1 MSKEIFPKPSYKPF
15 SGSYLKSDVEFLVKV
30 IDIDFTSIEEKER
43 LIQDGS
49 SHYSQM
55 ISREYE
61 PSEKYLS
68 IFYKAYSLNK
78 TRFAR
83 DILTLAYNL
92 SLKDDIVLVS
102 LLRAGTPIG
111 VLLKRTLRDIFDKD
125 VNHYSISIIRDRE
138 IDNIALKDIYKN
150 NPQSEFI
157 FVDGWT
163 GKGVI
168 NRELKLFV
176 DEFNL
181 KNSLNISNNLYV
193 VSDIARVADFS
204 VNSDDYLI
212 PSSALNS
219 TISGL
224 VSRSILND
232 RYIKEGDYH
241 GCRFYQEYAKS
252 DLSLWFVDEIMATI
266 EHLDIEKKRL
276 LRKDDRLNS
285 SINEEIERIQ
295 EQFGVTNI
303 NYIKPGIGESTRV
316 LLRRVPYLII
326 VDDLKSKDI
335 EHISVLANEKGVEVI
350 ENPNLPYRALA
361 IIKDVLR

>member
-1 MSKEIFPKPSYKPF
+1 MSTPYFHF
-15 SGSYLKSDVEFLVKV
+15 HGSYLKTDVEFLVKV
-30 IDIDFTSIEEKER
+30 IDIDFTSIEQKER
-43 LIQDGS
+43 LIQQGK

-55 ISREYE
+55 ISQEYE
-61 PSEKYLS
+61 PSLEYLS
-68 IFYKAYSLNK
+68 IFYKAYELNK
-78 TRFAR
+78 DRFAR

-111 VLLKRTLRDIFDKD
+111 VLLKRVLKEIFKKD

-138 IDNIALKDIYKN
+138 IDNEALEYIYKN
-150 NPQSEFI
+150 NPTSEFI

-168 NRELKLFV
+168 NRELKLFINR
-176 DEFNL
+176 FNT
-181 KNSLNISNNLYV
+181 KHSLNISNSLYV
-193 VSDIARVADFS
+193 VSDIARVADYA
-204 VNSDDYLI
+204 VNGDDYLI

-232 RYIKEGDYH
+232 EYIMSGDYH
-241 GCRFYQEYAKS
+241 GCRYYEEYAKS
-252 DLSLWFVDEIMATI
+252 DLSLWFIDEIMSIIYKLEIDKKPLISKSSELNKKITQ
-266 EHLDIEKKRL
+266 DIQ
-276 LRKDDRLNS
+276 
-285 SINEEIERIQ
+285 SIQKE
-295 EQFGVTNI
+295 FGVSDI

-326 VDDLKSKDI
+326 VRELESLDI
-335 EHISVLANEKGVEVI
+335 EHLLVLSREKNVTVVED
-350 ENPNLPYRALA
+350 PNLPYRALA
-361 IIKDVLR
+361 IIKDLLK

>member
-1 MSKEIFPKPSYKPF
+1 MPQIHFH
-15 SGSYLKSDVEFLVKV
+15 GSYLETDVEFLVKV
-30 IDIDFTSIEEKER
+30 IDIDFTSIEKKEQ
-43 LIQDGS
+43 LIQQGK

-55 ISREYE
+55 ISQEYE
-61 PSEKYLS
+61 PSKNYLS
-68 IFYKAYSLNK
+68 IFYKAYELNK
-78 TRFAR
+78 NRFAN

-111 VLLKRTLRDIFDKD
+111 VLLKRVLKEVFNKD

-138 IDNIALKDIYKN
+138 IDNKALEYIYKN

-168 NRELKLFV
+168 NRELKLFIHK
-176 DEFNL
+176 FNT
-181 KNSLNISNNLYV
+181 KHNLNISNNLYV
-193 VSDIARVADFS
+193 VSDIARVADYA
-204 VNSDDYLI
+204 VNGDDYLI

-232 RYIKEGDYH
+232 EYIKSGDYH
-241 GCRFYQEYAKS
+241 GCRYYEEYAKS
-252 DLSLWFVDEIMATI
+252 DLSLWFIDEVMSII
-266 EHLDIEKKRL
+266 YKLEIDKKPLISSDSKLNKKINEDIE
-276 LRKDDRLNS
+276 N
-285 SINEEIERIQ
+285 IQ
-295 EQFGVTNI
+295 KEFGVTNI

-316 LLRRVPYLII
+316 LLRRVPYIVI
-326 VDDLKSKDI
+326 VDDLKSLDI
-335 EHISVLANEKGVEVI
+335 EHLLVLSREKNVKVV

-361 IIKDVLR
+361 IIKDLLK